1 MTNPSNRYE
10 NLTPTRFEK
19 THQVTDSDI
28 NEALE
33 HDGTVEES
41 GLSDVEVEHDD
52 GAPPYADRNDTPR
65 PPTRES
71 GD

>member
-19 THQVTDSDI
+19 AHDISDSEI

-33 HDGTVEES
+33 NGPVDEAELTDR
-41 GLSDVEVEHDD
+41 DVQHDD
-52 GAPPYADRNDTPR
+52 GAPPYADRNDTPQ